1 MPETKT
7 TRPAAG
13 DQWTKR
19 LKLNHSAAAIS
30 LAQPAPKSAA
40 QLSTASTE
48 TTHAESC
55 HLLSFASA
63 REIVGK
69 ASVPILDLT
78 DRETAII
85 QVTHTASVDVSEP
98 ISAANTA
105 AAYQLQRIKSLGATL
120 STSVIMCRHSAIP
133 KPVVAKVLR
142 YKGDSAS
149 KLARVAE
156 QYIVSLQAFDGRM
169 FASYLEL
176 LPGSL
181 FRGIR
186 PRIERYTK
194 VGGTPGALLFS
205 EVGNDIVRL
214 VAIPIKPQSFS
225 SSSDVVAS
233 TAPSPQPQNK
243 CLSIEATAG
252 DSPQEMQGIEHRKRK
267 ADGEVHVDTPP
278 RQKLVETESDNA
290 NDDPIVSSATFSNLP
305 TELHRQIFD
314 CMEYLD
320 DVVCLGLTSRYF
332 WDIARDYLHAYYA
345 SCLGQW
351 AGVQIVFVGENV
363 GPKDYPP
370 ALFSAEEVDQL
381 LEEIEIPLNYDYPTR
396 MLPRPVEMTLF
407 QFTIPLFADKQK
419 FVKLSEE
426 AMDVYVCCRDR
437 NRAKYD
443 PALNATF
450 RELIAEDATYFPRD
464 QPWILR
470 NLTAKEF
477 VRSEA
482 IALRPEFIH
491 GPFIDGFG
499 FGEVIISRI
508 CWSTFPCSSMNCAV
522 PIHRG
527 VWAGH
532 GFDITT
538 LAKHR
543 AGTTEAEWRDV
554 SEEVASEIAI
564 ICEAKYG
571 PDWREIICKQHGS

>member
-1 MPETKT
+1 MYY
-7 TRPAAG
+7 
-13 DQWTKR
+13 QYF
-19 LKLNHSAAAIS
+19 
-30 LAQPAPKSAA
+30 
-40 QLSTASTE
+40 QLIA
-48 TTHAESC
+48 
-55 HLLSFASA
+55 
-63 REIVGK
+63 
-69 ASVPILDLT
+69 
-78 DRETAII
+78 
-85 QVTHTASVDVSEP
+85 
-98 ISAANTA
+98 
-105 AAYQLQRIKSLGATL
+105 
-120 STSVIMCRHSAIP
+120 
-133 KPVVAKVLR
+133 
-142 YKGDSAS
+142 
-149 KLARVAE
+149 
-156 QYIVSLQAFDGRM
+156 
-169 FASYLEL
+169 
-176 LPGSL
+176 
-181 FRGIR
+181 

-233 TAPSPQPQNK
+233 TAPSPQAQNK

-278 RQKLVETESDNA
+278 RQKLVKTESDNA
-290 NDDPIVSSATFSNLP
+290 NDDPI
-305 TELHRQIFD
+305 
-314 CMEYLD
+314 
-320 DVVCLGLTSRYF
+320 
-332 WDIARDYLHAYYA
+332 
-345 SCLGQW
+345 W
-351 AGVQIVFVGENV
+351 AGVQIVFVGEDV
-363 GPKDYPP
+363 RPKDYPP

-381 LEEIEIPLNYDYPTR
+381 PEEIEIPLNYDYPTR

-419 FVKLSEE
+419 CVKLSEE
-426 AMDVYVCCRDR
+426 AMGVYVCCRDR
-437 NRAKYD
+437 NRARYD

-508 CWSTFPCSSMNCAV
+508 CWSTVPCPSMDCAV